1 VAPRTRQPPS
11 SAQRTRVAENR
22 EAAGHGRLSVV
33 RTDADAH
40 GITVLGLGGEIDHQS
55 VGGLTRALA
64 PAEAAA
70 GQGVVIDL
78 SRVTFMDSS
87 GVNALIAAFQAAEAA
102 GGWLRLVVVRGA
114 VLRTL
119 QLVGLDTVIPFHAT
133 LEDALAS
140 RRPDSRTE
148 SWPES

>member
-1 VAPRTRQPPS
+1 V
-11 SAQRTRVAENR
+11 
-22 EAAGHGRLSVV
+22 SVV
-33 RTDADAH
+33 RADAD
-40 GITVLGLGGEIDHQS
+40 GITVLGLDGEIDHQS

-64 PAEAAA
+64 PADIPV
-70 GQGVVIDL
+70 GQRVVIDL

-87 GVNALIAAFQAAEAA
+87 GVNALIAAFQAAQAA

-119 QLVGLDTVIPFHAT
+119 QLVGLDTVVPFHPT

-140 RRPDSRTE
+140 TRPDL
-148 SWPES
+148 

>member
-1 VAPRTRQPPS
+1 MA
-11 SAQRTRVAENR
+11 
-22 EAAGHGRLSVV
+22 
-33 RTDADAH
+33 RTDAD
-40 GITVLGLGGEIDHQS
+40 GITVLGLDGEIDHQS

-64 PAEAAA
+64 RADAAV
-70 GQGVVIDL
+70 GRRVVIDL

-87 GVNALIAAFQAAEAA
+87 GVNALIAAFQSAQAA

-119 QLVGLDTVIPFHAT
+119 QLVGLDTVIPFHET

-140 RRPDSRTE
+140 PRPDS
-148 SWPES
+148 

>member
-1 VAPRTRQPPS
+1 M
-11 SAQRTRVAENR
+11 AENR
-22 EAAGHGRLSVV
+22 EAAGHGTLSVV
-33 RTDADAH
+33 RTDAD
-40 GITVLGLGGEIDHQS
+40 GITVLGLDGEIDHQS

-64 PAEAAA
+64 RADAAV
-70 GQGVVIDL
+70 GRRVVIDL

-87 GVNALIAAFQAAEAA
+87 GVNALIAAFQAAGAA

-119 QLVGLDTVIPFHAT
+119 QLVGLDTVIPFHET

-140 RRPDSRTE
+140 PRPDS
-148 SWPES
+148 

>member
-1 VAPRTRQPPS
+1 M
-11 SAQRTRVAENR
+11 AENR
-22 EAAGHGRLSVV
+22 EAAGRGTLSVV
-33 RTDADAH
+33 RTDAD

-64 PAEAAA
+64 PADAAV
-70 GQGVVIDL
+70 GQRVVIDL

-102 GGWLRLVVVRGA
+102 GGWLRLVVVPGA

-119 QLVGLDTVIPFHAT
+119 RLVGLDTVVPFHAT

-140 RRPDSRTE
+140 PRPDS
-148 SWPES
+148 